1 MKKQERVDLS
11 DWVIHFVHDR
21 IPQDFSEWYLA
32 DSEGEIVN
40 FIPSYFDFDKNPCY
54 ISEEMIDEEYPIDED
69 ASAISVLMKI
79 LHDGY
84 IRSGWA
90 FRKNRPTIYG
100 PFSAVCFTEMPLG
113 SLIHYARKRNKYVG
127 TYGIALKRNE
137 LFGVGGRQ
145 VIYGL
150 STQHIEADSEDP
162 FWGYGLRTL
171 SSKCGI
177 GIEEQYRYVATN
189 LQKDIPID
197 WTHEREWRWPLK
209 NEDYGVNGLP
219 ILLDKDY
226 IIHFSDLII
235 IVDKKKEKEEI
246 LLLLK
251 NMYDAG
257 SSNLGYGYNINLLK
271 KTKVVSVEE
280 IEDNASDISKIKFD
294 DISGTIYSNIPS
306 IKVDKETIKHVE
318 KVWKQAGIIAYEAS
332 KRFYSEIMNNHDTGL
347 AGFSNVVTYEQT
359 EITQAL
365 LNLGIAKSYADGR
378 YVLYGLP
385 EIQVQSLD
393 VHEAGVK
400 AAAKYMS
407 ESLNQLFT
415 FSSRLD

>member
-40 FIPSYFDFDKNPCY
+40 FIPSYFDFDNKPCY

-69 ASAISVLMKI
+69 ASAINVLMKI

-150 STQHIEADSEDP
+150 STQHIETDTEDLFLVMVYVP
-162 FWGYGLRTL
+162 YLVNVELGL
-171 SSKCGI
+171 K
-177 GIEEQYRYVATN
+177 
-189 LQKDIPID
+189 
-197 WTHEREWRWPLK
+197 
-209 NEDYGVNGLP
+209 
-219 ILLDKDY
+219 
-226 IIHFSDLII
+226 
-235 IVDKKKEKEEI
+235 
-246 LLLLK
+246 
-251 NMYDAG
+251 
-257 SSNLGYGYNINLLK
+257 
-271 KTKVVSVEE
+271 
-280 IEDNASDISKIKFD
+280 
-294 DISGTIYSNIPS
+294 SNIDTSLRIFKKIYQLIGPM
-306 IKVDKETIKHVE
+306 KENG
-318 KVWKQAGIIAYEAS
+318 AG
-332 KRFYSEIMNNHDTGL
+332 L
-347 AGFSNVVTYEQT
+347 
-359 EITQAL
+359 
-365 LNLGIAKSYADGR
+365 
-378 YVLYGLP
+378 
-385 EIQVQSLD
+385 
-393 VHEAGVK
+393 
-400 AAAKYMS
+400 
-407 ESLNQLFT
+407 
-415 FSSRLD
+415 